1 MINKAYLEITNICNL
16 SCSFCHKTKRKQ
28 RMISE
33 DEFDVLSDKLK
44 GRVKYLYFHLMGEPT
59 VHPKLPNFIRTA
71 KNKGFLPIIT
81 TNGTL
86 LGKKRDEILSVPLH
100 KISVSLHAPSANKA
114 FSSPTYLDDCISFAK
129 VAAERNVYI
138 AFRLWNI
145 GSEEEKENGAILEK
159 LQSEFP
165 GEWADARTKNV
176 KKIAERIYIE
186 FAERF
191 DWPDIKLEEC
201 SIETDMFCYGLRD
214 QIGILCDGTV
224 VPCCLDADGEV
235 ALGNLFDES
244 FDRIIASPRAKAI
257 YDGFSRRRAVEPLC
271 RKCGYAKRFSK

>member
-1 MINKAYLEITNICNL
+1 
-16 SCSFCHKTKRKQ
+16 
-28 RMISE
+28 MISE

-59 VHPKLPNFIRTA
+59 VHPKLPNFIQTA

-86 LGKKRDEILSVPLH
+86 LGKKRDEILSVPPH
-100 KISVSLHAPSANKA
+100 KISISLHAPSANVA
-114 FSSPTYLDDCISFAK
+114 FSSPLYLDDCIDFAK
-129 VAAERNVYI
+129 VAAEKNVYI

-159 LQSEFP
+159 LRSEFP

-244 FDRIIASPRAKAI
+244 FDQIIASPRAKAI